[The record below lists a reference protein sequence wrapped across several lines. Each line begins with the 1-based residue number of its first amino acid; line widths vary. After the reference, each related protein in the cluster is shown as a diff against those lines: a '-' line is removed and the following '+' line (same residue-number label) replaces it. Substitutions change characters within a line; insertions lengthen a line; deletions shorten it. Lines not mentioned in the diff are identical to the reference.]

1 MFEKIKK
8 KYALNNSYFKLRN
21 PQFPQTP
28 EECFEYFKE
37 HGELPFRY
45 DEYGSCENEYEC
57 DWWLY
62 DCYVEY
68 QKRVGVYNSQ
78 FFTPRKTAER
88 MADLTDYYFDNPPVP
103 IVGTILDACC
113 GFGTITRALR
123 HKYGFL
129 VDGFD
134 IDLGLVYLYRRWSDG
149 IGRQKDFRKF
159 TKRYKCIISN
169 PPYEIPI
176 LTEFLEWLYETLTD
190 DGTAILLIPKGF
202 IDKERPKKLVQI
214 LEKFQ
219 VIHRED
225 MQEEFA
231 RTKIRAEIVVL
242 RKEVA

>member
-45 DEYGSCENEYEC
+45 DEYGNCESEYEC

-62 DCYVEY
+62 DCYIEY

-88 MADLTDYYFDNPPVP
+88 MVELAHCYF
-103 IVGTILDACC
+103 GTYQVLDACC
-113 GFGTITRALR
+113 GFGSLTKALIYNENFEVRGLEIDHGLANLYKEWTICEVEEKAFQNF
-123 HKYGFL
+123 KG
-129 VDGFD
+129 
-134 IDLGLVYLYRRWSDG
+134 
-149 IGRQKDFRKF
+149 KEKN
-159 TKRYKCIISN
+159 IISN
-169 PPYEIPI
+169 PPYEILI

-219 VIHRED
+219 VVDRED

-242 RKEVA
+242 RKNIE

>member
-8 KYALNNSYFKLRN
+8 KYALNNSYFKNITPYN
-21 PQFPQTP
+21 PRTP
-28 EECFEYFKE
+28 EECFEYSKE
-37 HGELPFRY
+37 YGELPFRY
-45 DEYGSCENEYEC
+45 GNCESEYEC

-88 MADLTDYYFDNPPVP
+88 MVELAYRYFTSYKV
-103 IVGTILDACC
+103 LDACC
-113 GFGTITRALR
+113 GFGSLTKVFHPNFEVRGLEIDHGLANLYKEWTICEVEEKAFQNF
-123 HKYGFL
+123 KG
-129 VDGFD
+129 
-134 IDLGLVYLYRRWSDG
+134 
-149 IGRQKDFRKF
+149 KEKN
-159 TKRYKCIISN
+159 IISN

-176 LTEFLEWLYETLTD
+176 LTEFLEWLYEALTD
-190 DGTAILLIPKGF
+190 DGTAVLLIPKGF
-202 IDKERPKKLVQI
+202 IDKERPKKLVQV

-231 RTKIRAEIVVL
+231 RTKTRAEIVVL
-242 RKEVA
+242 RKEMI

>member
-28 EECFEYFKE
+28 EECFEYLKE
-37 HGELPFRY
+37 HNELPFRY
-45 DEYGSCENEYEC
+45 EGYENSENEYEG

-68 QKRVGVYNSQ
+68 QKRAGVYNSQ

-88 MADLTDYYFDNPPVP
+88 MGELAERFFE
-103 IVGTILDACC
+103 GTKVLDACC
-113 GFGTITRALR
+113 GFGSLTKALMYNKNFEVR
-123 HKYGFL
+123 GL
-129 VDGFD
+129 E
-134 IDLGLVYLYRRWSDG
+134 IDAGLIQLYDEWTEGVAERNLFQD
-149 IGRQKDFRKF
+149 
-159 TKRYKCIISN
+159 YKEKEKNIISN
-169 PPYEIPI
+169 PPYEIPV

-219 VIHRED
+219 VVDRED

-231 RTKIRAEIVVL
+231 RTKIKAEIVVL
-242 RKEVA
+242 RKNI